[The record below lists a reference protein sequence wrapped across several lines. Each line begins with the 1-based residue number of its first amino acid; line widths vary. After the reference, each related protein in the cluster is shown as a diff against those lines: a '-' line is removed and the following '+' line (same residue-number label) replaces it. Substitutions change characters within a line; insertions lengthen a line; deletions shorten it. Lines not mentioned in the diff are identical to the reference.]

1 MRVLDVAELTA
12 YLKDLLESDPILGDV
27 LVRGEIS
34 NFTRSAAGHLYFSLK
49 AEGVQLR
56 CVCFRG
62 DARYLSFQPANGDAV
77 VAHGHVSLYEASG
90 QYQLYVNVLLPEGTG
105 LLQVQFEQ
113 LRQQLERE
121 GLFEP
126 SRKRPLPA
134 FPRCIGVVTSASGAV
149 WHDIQSVLSRRYPLC
164 ELILAPSLVQGA
176 EAPAAIVAALEA
188 LQDDGRAE
196 VIVVARGGGSAE
208 DLWCFNDER
217 VARAVFACAVPVVSA
232 IGHETDFTICD
243 YVADLRAPTPSA
255 AAELIGPHVR
265 ELSARVAELHRRML
279 EAIRERLLEKRDLLA
294 DAHDQLLRRDPSS
307 AIAGE
312 RQALDAAA
320 ERMRELLLGWISGE
334 RARLTASARE
344 LILLHPEQVMERG
357 YAMVLDRA
365 SGARLPS
372 TATLSAGQDVLL
384 RFHDGTAGARVE
396 RVEPGERRERALS
409 QREEK
414 R

>member
-90 QYQLYVNVLLPEGTG
+90 QYQLYVNVLVPEGTG

-372 TATLSAGQDVLL
+372 AATLSAGQDVLL

>member
-12 YLKDLLESDPILGDV
+12 YIKDLLDSDPILGDV
-27 LVRGEIS
+27 WVRGEIS

-49 AEGVQLR
+49 AANVQLK

-62 DARYLSFQPANGDAV
+62 NARYLGFQPANGDAV
-77 VAHGHVSLYEASG
+77 IARGNVSLYEATG
-90 QYQLYVNVLLPEGTG
+90 QYQLYVELLLPEGTG
-105 LLQVQFEQ
+105 IAQVQFEQ

-126 SRKRPLPA
+126 SRKRPLPVH
-134 FPRCIGVVTSASGAV
+134 PRCIGVVTSASGAV

-176 EAPAAIVAALEA
+176 DAPPAIVAALEA

-255 AAELIGPHVR
+255 AAELLAPHVR
-265 ELSARVAELHRRML
+265 ELSAQVSELHRRML
-279 EAIRERLLEKRDLLA
+279 EAMRERLLEQRDRLA
-294 DAHDQLLRRDPSS
+294 DTQDRLLRRGPSG
-307 AIAGE
+307 AIATE
-312 RQALDAAA
+312 RQALDAAG
-320 ERMRELLLGWISGE
+320 ERMRELLLGWIAGE
-334 RARLTASARE
+334 RTRLAGVARE
-344 LILLHPEQVMERG
+344 LVLLHPEQVMERG
-357 YAMVLDRA
+357 YAMVLDPA
-365 SGARLPS
+365 SGARVAS
-372 TATLSAGQDVLL
+372 ATALSAGRDLLL
-384 RFHDGTAGARVE
+384 RFYDGAASVKVE
-396 RVEPGERRERALS
+396 SVEPGERHERALA